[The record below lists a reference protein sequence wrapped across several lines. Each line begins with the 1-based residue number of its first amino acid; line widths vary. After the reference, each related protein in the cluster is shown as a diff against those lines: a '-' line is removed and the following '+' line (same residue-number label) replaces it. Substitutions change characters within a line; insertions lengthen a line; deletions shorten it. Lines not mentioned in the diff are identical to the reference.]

1 MKCTRRFLE
10 VLWSCCVCYFFNLC
24 LSLTVLL
31 FKCFVFVKI
40 LHFHDTSGRSAAGRM
55 APMKQFQL
63 PTVRVVNPTEASV
76 RFCGERT
83 RFSPWVRAANVPWRE
98 SDRPYPWVLQIN
110 MLGVADCPT
119 GYASREILVDEMR
132 TRFPPRLRG
141 AYCTATFEFTRKQPF
156 QNLKHKHNKVSIFSD
171 S

>member
-10 VLWSCCVCYFFNLC
+10 VLWSCSVRYFFNLC

-40 LHFHDTSGRSAAGRM
+40 LQFHDTSGRSAAGRM
-55 APMKQFQL
+55 APMAQFQL
-63 PTVRVVNPTEASV
+63 PTVRVVNPTEPSV
-76 RFCGERT
+76 RFRGERG

-98 SDRPYPWVLQIN
+98 SDRPYPWVLQIK
-110 MLGVADCPT
+110 MLSVADCPT
-119 GYASREILVDEMR
+119 GYASRIILVDEMR

-141 AYCTATFEFTRKQPF
+141 AYC
-156 QNLKHKHNKVSIFSD
+156 NKKNWGVSSE
-171 S
+171 SLA